1 VFETIGA
8 ASPELL
14 KSLTVGLKLSGP
26 IFDANGKP
34 AKLKQEVVLPDVGQ
48 ALRDNPAGVIDA
60 VGDIFD
66 ALRKRDKKK

>member
-1 VFETIGA
+1 M
-8 ASPELL
+8 L

-26 IFDANGKP
+26 LFDAGGKP
-34 AKLKQEVVLPDVGQ
+34 AKLKQELALPDVGQ
-48 ALRDNPAGVIDA
+48 VLRDNPGAVIDA